1 MTELNAECI
10 AGQGRTWIW
19 NIVYN
24 HLNCYC
30 VTAGTNCA
38 CQRLSEAQDGSVR
51 AENRVSRTGIY
62 PGSNRDIQ
70 NKNKKQEQK
79 TGKPVAAQQL
89 FESEKHQKSR
99 ILVTLLKWRKAF
111 HGLEKIKPWKLAE

>member
-10 AGQGRTWIW
+10 AGQGRTWIR

-30 VTAGTNCA
+30 IIAGTNCA
-38 CQRLSEAQDGSVR
+38 FQVLSEVLDGSVR

-62 PGSNRDIQ
+62 PESSRDIQ
-70 NKNKKQEQK
+70 NKNEKQEWK
-79 TGKPVAAQQL
+79 IVNPIAAQQL
-89 FESEKHQKSR
+89 FESEKHQKTS
-99 ILVTLLKWRKAF
+99 ILGTLLKWRKAL
-111 HGLEKIKPWKLAE
+111 HGLERIKPWKLAE

>member
-1 MTELNAECI
+1 MTELIAECI
-10 AGQGRTWIW
+10 AGQGRTWIR
-19 NIVYN
+19 NIGCN
-24 HLNCYC
+24 HLNCYN
-30 VTAGTNCA
+30 VIAGINCTF
-38 CQRLSEAQDGSVR
+38 QVFSEALDGSVR

-62 PGSNRDIQ
+62 PGLSKDIQ

-99 ILVTLLKWRKAF
+99 IWVTLLKWRKAL
-111 HGLEKIKPWKLAE
+111 HDL